1 MPKKLGILAYRG
13 HSRFQNGPPI
23 SVALKEGGSVYQTF
37 ERAGIPHGGDHLGHP
52 GEAVG
57 RSAEWRSG
65 CIAAEV
71 SRQGKDIGLCE
82 RAFYPARFPPF
93 SAREILKKMRYPLL
107 MRDSDVRVAVRTW
120 LRAQYADDSRIVEEM
135 GVWSGSV
142 RIDLAVIN
150 GELHGF
156 ELKSERDTLARL
168 ADQAELYNQVFD
180 RMTLVTA
187 KRHLDKAS
195 SQIPSW
201 WGITTAHFEST
212 DSVALKLVKKAAY
225 LLGLI
230 PIFFEINR
238 RKQRKCVLSRPN
250 K

>member
-1 MPKKLGILAYRG
+1 
-13 HSRFQNGPPI
+13 
-23 SVALKEGGSVYQTF
+23 
-37 ERAGIPHGGDHLGHP
+37 
-52 GEAVG
+52 
-57 RSAEWRSG
+57 
-65 CIAAEV
+65 
-71 SRQGKDIGLCE
+71 
-82 RAFYPARFPPF
+82 
-93 SAREILKKMRYPLL
+93 
-107 MRDSDVRVAVRTW
+107 MRDSDVRGAVRTW

-201 WGITTAHFEST
+201 WGITTAHFESA
-212 DSVALKLVKKAAY
+212 DSVALKQIKKAARNKNVNPLQLAR
-225 LLGLI
+225 LLWRPEVLAILERRGFSRGYKSRTAEVLAARLA
-230 PIFFEINR
+230 EILT
-238 RKQRKCVLSRPN
+238 LSDLAAEVRATLKSRNGWLGKPVSDEGQVAVGSIASPLWSAASRVSASGDLLDSAVSPTTD
-250 K
+250 